1 MHAIACIEWRTE
13 KWDTPGVKMACVFI
27 YMHQTSGLCWHVCM
41 QLHALNGED
50 CKMGH
55 TWGKNGIHP
64 IFTKHSTNQPGKN
77 GTP

>member
-1 MHAIACIEWRTE
+1 MEKTE

-50 CKMGH
+50 
-55 TWGKNGIHP
+55 
-64 IFTKHSTNQPGKN
+64 
-77 GTP
+77 